1 MSKLSNF
8 PNFFRSYSLPTESD
22 AFEFNLNI
30 ARKMILR
37 AMLKHVEKYEDY
49 PYNII
54 VHVACQQGLFERIVS
69 NMNLAM
75 HDAWEQLMKT
85 TSVNYSHEGP
95 AHSKIVNTEDENI
108 PYGQIIVKIDADCP
122 PIYGAG
128 HNNETSNDGTTDCRQ
143 DKSISLYY
151 RPQRLP
157 YAQRCTDR
165 TLELFVKPFKIING
179 SDRSWSDPILFQLKI
194 VGGAAEMWI
203 DNDSKIYPIFSSQ
216 NHFVIGGKHAPTASD
231 LIRLDSDTA
240 YNHIECRKKRFGKN
254 SGWEVRPLEGEV
266 YINGEPTEQGEWLPV
281 EDGMMITIDGT
292 TFCIEIMA

>member
-1 MSKLSNF
+1 MTAIFKF
-8 PNFFRSYSLPTESD
+8 PDFFRSYSLPKEGDT
-22 AFEFNLNI
+22 FEFNLNI
-30 ARKMILR
+30 TEKIILR

-54 VHVACQQGLFERIVS
+54 IHITCQQGLFERIVS
-69 NMNLAM
+69 NVNLAM
-75 HDAWEQLMKT
+75 HDAWEQLMKA

-122 PIYGAG
+122 PIYGTG
-128 HNNETSNDGTTDCRQ
+128 HNNEISNDGTTDCRQ

-165 TLELFVKPFKIING
+165 TLELFVKPFNTKTG
-179 SDRSWSDPILFQLKI
+179 KTSDGDIVLQLRI
-194 VGGAAEMWI
+194 VGGTAKTWI
-203 DNDSKIYPIFSSQ
+203 DTESRVFPIFSSQ
-216 NHFVIGGKHAPTASD
+216 KHFVVGGKYAPATSD
-231 LIRLDSDTA
+231 LIRLGSDTA
-240 YNHIECRKKRFGKN
+240 YNHLECRKKRFGKN
-254 SGWEVRPLEGEV
+254 SNWEVRPLEGEV

-281 EDGMMITIDGT
+281 EDGMMITVEGT
-292 TFCIEIMA
+292 TFCVEIMV

>member
-1 MSKLSNF
+1 MSKFFKFSD
-8 PNFFRSYSLPTESD
+8 FFRSYSLPAESD
-22 AFEFNLNI
+22 AFEFNFSI
-30 ARKMILR
+30 AKKMILR

-75 HDAWEQLMKT
+75 YDAWEQLMKT

-151 RPQRLP
+151 RSQRLP

-165 TLELFVKPFKIING
+165 TLELFVKPFKIKTSGEITDG
-179 SDRSWSDPILFQLKI
+179 DIVLKLKI
-194 VGGAAEMWI
+194 VGGSAETWI
-203 DNDSKIYPIFSSQ
+203 NNDSKTYPIFRSQ
-216 NHFVIGGKHAPTASD
+216 NHFVIGGKRAPVTSN

-240 YNHIECRKKRFGKN
+240 YNHLDCRKKRFGKN
-254 SGWEVRPLEGEV
+254 SGWEVRALEGEV

>member
-1 MSKLSNF
+1 MTTLFKF
-8 PNFFRSYSLPTESD
+8 PDFFWLYSLPKEGD
-22 AFEFNLNI
+22 AFEFNLKI
-30 ARKMILR
+30 AKKMILR

-75 HDAWEQLMKT
+75 HDAWADLMKN

-143 DKSISLYY
+143 DKSISIYY
-151 RPQRLP
+151 RPRRLP

-165 TLELFVKPFKIING
+165 TLELFVKPFNTKTSKTPNDDIV
-179 SDRSWSDPILFQLKI
+179 LKLKI
-194 VGGAAEMWI
+194 VGGAAETWI
-203 DNDSKIYPIFSSQ
+203 DTESKEFPIFSTQ
-216 NHFVIGGKHAPTASD
+216 KHFVIGGKHAHVTSN

-240 YNHIECRKKRFGKN
+240 YNHLKSRKKGFGKN
-254 SGWEVRPLEGEV
+254 SYWEVCSLEGEV

-281 EDGMMITIDGT
+281 EDGMMITMDGT
-292 TFCIEIMA
+292 TVCIEIMA

>member
-1 MSKLSNF
+1 MSNYFKL
-8 PNFFRSYSLPTESD
+8 PGFFTSYSVPAEGD
-22 AFEFNLNI
+22 AFEYNLRT
-30 ARKMILR
+30 AKKMILR

-75 HDAWEQLMKT
+75 HDAWEELMT
-85 TSVNYSHEGP
+85 IATVNYSHEGP
-95 AHSKIVNTEDENI
+95 AHSKIVNTEDEKI

-122 PIYGAG
+122 PIFGIG
-128 HNNETSNDGTTDCRQ
+128 QNNEISNEGTDRCRQ
-143 DKSISLYY
+143 DKSISFYY
-151 RPQRLP
+151 RPKRLP
-157 YAQRCTDR
+157 YAQRCTNS
-165 TLELFVKPFKIING
+165 TLQLFVKPFKNVYDNSTGNDYI
-179 SDRSWSDPILFQLKI
+179 SLQLKI
-194 VGGAAEMWI
+194 VGGAAEMWM

-240 YNHIECRKKRFGKN
+240 YNHLECRKKRFGKN

-266 YINGEPTEQGEWLPV
+266 YINGETTEQGEWLPV